1 MTHPP
6 KTARRPPAFT
16 PVPLRT
22 RADGWTALRQAAFL
36 GMLAQTRSVSAA
48 TQAVGMARETAY
60 RLRARTGAES
70 FAAAWDTVMGREVG
84 GKWKVTNDALWH
96 QALHGKLKPVMRGGC
111 FVGIIRKADN
121 SALLR
126 LLARLDRADRPW
138 SEAAEG
144 HRKKSGIECKPV
156 AAEAVKASAAQ
167 LNPCPSA
174 PHLPI

>member
-1 MTHPP
+1 MTKSPAI
-6 KTARRPPAFT
+6 TRRPPAFT
-16 PVPLRT
+16 PVPLRA

-48 TQAVGMARETAY
+48 ARAVGMARETAY

-70 FAAAWDTVMGREVG
+70 FAAAWDAVMGRAVS

-138 SEAAEG
+138 PEEAEG
-144 HRKKSGIECKPV
+144 HRKKSGIECKPPAI
-156 AAEAVKASAAQ
+156 AAMSADAAQ
-167 LNPCPSA
+167 LSPCPAA
-174 PHLPI
+174 PNPPI

>member
-1 MTHPP
+1 MTQPP
-6 KTARRPPAFT
+6 KVTRRPPAFT
-16 PVPLRT
+16 PVPLRA

-36 GMLAQTRSVSAA
+36 GMLAQTRSVVAA
-48 TQAVGMARETAY
+48 AQSVGMARETAY
-60 RLRARTGAES
+60 RLRARAGAES
-70 FAAAWDTVMGREVG
+70 FAAAWDAVMGRAVG

-96 QALHGKLKPVMRGGC
+96 QTLHGKLKPVMRGGC

-138 SEAAEG
+138 PGEAEG

-156 AAEAVKASAAQ
+156 AAKAVKAGAPQ
-167 LNPCPSA
+167 HNPCPS
-174 PHLPI
+174 PHNPPI

>member
-1 MTHPP
+1 MTQPP
-6 KTARRPPAFT
+6 KVTRRPPAFT

-48 TQAVGMARETAY
+48 AQSVGMARETAY
-60 RLRARTGAES
+60 RLRARAGAES
-70 FAAAWDTVMGREVG
+70 FAAAWDTVMGRAVG
-84 GKWKVTNDALWH
+84 GRWKVTNDALWH

-138 SEAAEG
+138 PGEVEG
-144 HRKKSGIECKPV
+144 HRKKSRIECKLPTAGAGKV
-156 AAEAVKASAAQ
+156 GTAQ
-167 LNPCPSA
+167 LSPCPAA
-174 PHLPI
+174 PNPPI